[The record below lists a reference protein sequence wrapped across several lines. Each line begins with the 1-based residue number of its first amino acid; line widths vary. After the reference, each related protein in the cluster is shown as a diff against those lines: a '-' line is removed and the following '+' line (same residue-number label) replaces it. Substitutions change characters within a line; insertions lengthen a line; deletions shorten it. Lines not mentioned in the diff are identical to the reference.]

1 MPSTVCIEETRERP
15 EVQSCNMTSGS
26 SACETQLSG
35 ASFPS
40 GQHSV
45 AELSDHAHD
54 LEPDVFST
62 NLLRDTEWR
71 AECQSSSPTPDS
83 PAHEVHC
90 VRGQSGTSSAK
101 EGIGEVGV
109 QHLAVFSADLG
120 SVGTQPDAPAVQPQA
135 SQEEDPGLGTS
146 AQGAAVGAARPT
158 QSRRRGSSASSM
170 RPQDHPFLQLQ
181 QTGFDMLER
190 ELAGMR
196 RATNTRLDRVAMLL
210 RPLGRI
216 ASSLDRIATAT
227 ERAWPPND
235 PPPPP
240 VVPLPPPVVPLP
252 PPVVPLPP
260 PVVPLPPP
268 IPSPSTRS
276 TRSTSS
282 IATPG
287 PSYVE
292 SRRGRRKRPYRGGRK

>member
-1 MPSTVCIEETRERP
+1 MIFRTTEWHWTVNVDDCVEDVTICGSEA
-15 EVQSCNMTSGS
+15 VCNNKI
-26 SACETQLSG
+26 G
-35 ASFPS
+35 AHFCTCNH
-40 GQHSV
+40 GYRV
-45 AELSDHAHD
+45 DLSDMI
-54 LEPDVFST
+54 E
-62 NLLRDTEWR
+62 NE
-71 AECQSSSPTPDS
+71 
-83 PAHEVHC
+83 
-90 VRGQSGTSSAK
+90 
-101 EGIGEVGV
+101 
-109 QHLAVFSADLG
+109 
-120 SVGTQPDAPAVQPQA
+120 A

-146 AQGAAVGAARPT
+146 AHGAAVGAARPT
-158 QSRRRGSSASSM
+158 QPTESRRRGSSASSM

-181 QTGFDMLER
+181 QTGFNMLER

-216 ASSLDRIATAT
+216 ASSLDRIATAM

-240 VVPLPPPVVPLP
+240 VVPLPPPVVALPPPVVALPPPVVPLSP
-252 PPVVPLPP
+252 PVVPLSPPVVPLPP

-287 PSYVE
+287 PSYIE
-292 SRRGRRKRPYRGGRK
+292 SRLGRRKRPYRGGRK

>member
-1 MPSTVCIEETRERP
+1 MIDIVPCGAHCVTPSQNVGPCRASWTLQSHPAQEQLLAYILDIERP
-15 EVQSCNMTSGS
+15 GTELIVKTQRGCCLTRADIQTLGLNNEMGSTIGNACFELIQQIAQSK
-26 SACETQLSG
+26 QP
-35 ASFPS
+35 F
-40 GQHSV
+40 SV
-45 AELSDHAHD
+45 SQPWAME
-54 LEPDVFST
+54 
-62 NLLRDTEWR
+62 RDDWFGHR
-71 AECQSSSPTPDS
+71 
-83 PAHEVHC
+83 
-90 VRGQSGTSSAK
+90 
-101 EGIGEVGV
+101 
-109 QHLAVFSADLG
+109 
-120 SVGTQPDAPAVQPQA
+120 VGTQPDAPAVQPQA

-146 AQGAAVGAARPT
+146 AHGAAEGAARRN

-196 RATNTRLDRVAMLL
+196 RDTNTRLDRVAMLL

-216 ASSLDRIATAT
+216 ASSLDRIATAM

-235 PPPPP
+235 PP
-240 VVPLPPPVVPLP
+240 P

-287 PSYVE
+287 PSFVE

>member
-1 MPSTVCIEETRERP
+1 MMADLPGARKERFTREETDLLVRAVKDREMTLYGDGRNP
-15 EVQSCNMTSGS
+15 PKIASVKAAWEEIAIIVSEAGQHRTSLHCRKRCNDVRRRGKAKLAANSQARQKTGGGSGS
-26 SACETQLSG
+26 YQDLTPVENIA
-35 ASFPS
+35 ASTLTAE
-40 GQHSV
+40 SV
-45 AELSDHAHD
+45 
-54 LEPDVFST
+54 
-62 NLLRDTEWR
+62 
-71 AECQSSSPTPDS
+71 
-83 PAHEVHC
+83 
-90 VRGQSGTSSAK
+90 
-101 EGIGEVGV
+101 EGFGGFE
-109 QHLAVFSADLG
+109 
-120 SVGTQPDAPAVQPQA
+120 VGTQPDAPAVQPQA

-146 AQGAAVGAARPT
+146 AHGAAEGAARRT

-196 RATNTRLDRVAMLL
+196 RDTNTSLDRVAMLL

-216 ASSLDRIATAT
+216 ASSLDRIATAM

-240 VVPLPPPVVPLP
+240 VVPLL
-252 PPVVPLPP
+252 P

-276 TRSTSS
+276 TRSISS

-287 PSYVE
+287 PSFVE
-292 SRRGRRKRPYRGGRK
+292 SRLGRRKGLTEEGENN

>member
-1 MPSTVCIEETRERP
+1 MPLVRI
-15 EVQSCNMTSGS
+15 NMY
-26 SACETQLSG
+26 LYI
-35 ASFPS
+35 
-40 GQHSV
+40 
-45 AELSDHAHD
+45 
-54 LEPDVFST
+54 
-62 NLLRDTEWR
+62 R
-71 AECQSSSPTPDS
+71 SPTALWLTLS
-83 PAHEVHC
+83 IIC
-90 VRGQSGTSSAK
+90 L
-101 EGIGEVGV
+101 
-109 QHLAVFSADLG
+109 LAVAQSP
-120 SVGTQPDAPAVQPQA
+120 VGTQPDAPAVQPQA

-146 AQGAAVGAARPT
+146 VHGAAVGAARPTQPT

-190 ELAGMR
+190 ELAGLR

-216 ASSLDRIATAT
+216 ASSLDRIATAM

-260 PVVPLPPP
+260 LLCPFLPPFHLRPPAPPGAHPASPLPDPP
-268 IPSPSTRS
+268 LSNPARQ
-276 TRSTSS
+276 
-282 IATPG
+282 A
-287 PSYVE
+287 
-292 SRRGRRKRPYRGGRK
+292 